1 MQINVFPNTERS
13 RSRIYFPEVNKPR
26 NAENGCNKASESILI
41 RICISGGNKKKR
53 EKKMAE
59 KGGFEPPRPVLLV
72 CTLSRG
78 VPSATRPLL
87 RTNFTALVSEGL
99 HSIEEI

>member
-1 MQINVFPNTERS
+1 
-13 RSRIYFPEVNKPR
+13 
-26 NAENGCNKASESILI
+26 
-41 RICISGGNKKKR
+41 
-53 EKKMAE
+53 MAE

-87 RTNFTALVSEGL
+87 RTNFTALVSEVL
-99 HSIEEI
+99 YFIEEN